1 MLCQK
6 CHSNPA
12 SVRYSEVVDGR
23 VSHIQLCPSCLSAR
37 QEEPRGGFELG
48 DSPTFSRG
56 TRKAPAASVATAI
69 SNETCKVCETDLRT
83 ILQTGVVGCGA
94 CYESFPAQLESLLE
108 GIHTALIHRGKTPR
122 AEDARSRHRTDLQS
136 KRALLKTALGSENYE
151 DAAGLRDDIRRLEEG
166 LRLSDTRAN

>member
-23 VSHIQLCPSCLSAR
+23 VNHLQLCPACLSAQQ
-37 QEEPRGGFELG
+37 QESKGGFELG

-56 TRKAPAASVATAI
+56 GRKSRGAATATAI
-69 SNETCKVCETDLRT
+69 SNETCRVCETDLRT
-83 ILQTGVVGCGA
+83 VLDTGKVGCSA

-122 AEDARSRHRTDLQS
+122 VEDARARQRTDLQS

-166 LRLSDTRAN
+166 LKITDSRAN

>member
-6 CHSNPA
+6 CHGNPA

-23 VSHIQLCPSCLSAR
+23 VNRLQLCPACLAAR

-56 TRKAPAASVATAI
+56 GRKPRATTAATAV
-69 SNETCKVCETDLRT
+69 SNETCRVCETDLRT
-83 ILQTGVVGCGA
+83 VLQTGRVGCSA

-122 AEDARSRHRTDLQS
+122 AEDSRARQRTDLQS

-166 LRLSDTRAN
+166 LRISDTRAN